1 MPAMSAPD
9 ATRRIEFHKLHGCG
23 NDFIFIDNRTLQ
35 LPREHMA
42 QWATVLCQRAFS
54 IGADG
59 LIFLEAPAPDPG
71 CDYRWHFFNADGSR
85 AEMCGNASRCAAS
98 LAVRL
103 DLAGPA
109 HRFLTDA
116 GPILAQVLEESPA
129 GARVKVQLTA
139 PHDLWLGEP
148 LTLNG
153 TTYTVNHV
161 NTGVPHAVVI
171 VDDVWSVDVKT
182 LGRALRHHERF
193 APRGTNANFIQIL
206 NSNTIHLRTYE
217 RGVEDET
224 YACGTGAAA
233 SALVAQQLGFAAA
246 EVNITT
252 TGKEVLT
259 ITSDGGQVFLTGAA
273 AYVFAGVLDAR
284 ALGLPL

>member
-1 MPAMSAPD
+1 MPG
-9 ATRRIEFHKLHGCG
+9 ATRLLEFHKLHGCG

-35 LPREHMA
+35 LPQEHMA
-42 QWATVLCQRAFS
+42 RWATILCQRAFS

-59 LIFLEAPAPDPG
+59 LIFLESPAPDPG

-85 AEMCGNASRCAAS
+85 AEMCGNASRCAAT

-116 GPILAQVLEESPA
+116 GPILAQVLEETPA
-129 GARVKVQLTA
+129 GARVKVQLTP
-139 PHDLWLGEP
+139 PHDLWLGES
-148 LTLNG
+148 LALNG
-153 TTYTVNHV
+153 VPHTVNHV

-171 VDDVWSVDVKT
+171 VDDVWSVDVRT
-182 LGRALRHHERF
+182 LGRALRQHERF
-193 APRGTNANFIQIL
+193 APKGTNANFIQIVDNKSIL
-206 NSNTIHLRTYE
+206 LRTYE

-233 SALVAQQLGFAAA
+233 SALVAQQLGFADA
-246 EVNITT
+246 EVHVTT

-273 AYVFAGVLDAR
+273 AYVFAGTLDAA
-284 ALGLPL
+284 ALGLPR